1 MGLWRF
7 ADTTLFLCPLLEL
20 LKPNAMSAT
29 NDNANNADKALLP
42 AGMADVLPP
51 DAAFE
56 ADVVERLMAHFNAH
70 GYGRVK
76 PPLLEF
82 EENLLRGPGSAMAPQ
97 TFRLMDPISQRMMGL
112 RADMTPQV
120 ARIATSRLKNAP
132 RPLRLSYA
140 GQILRVKG
148 SQLRS
153 ERQFGQVGVEV
164 IGADT
169 PAADA
174 EIILMASSALSAL
187 GVENMS
193 VDLCLP
199 TLVPAV
205 CRDLAID
212 PASEAAL
219 RAVLDRKD
227 AADLNG
233 LAKSIGEEGRSLF
246 SALLSATGP
255 AEDTLA
261 VLNGLSF
268 GPAAAAECETLAA
281 VVAAVRHESP
291 DLVMTIDPVENRGW
305 EYHTG
310 VTFTFFTQGVRG
322 ELGAGGRYITDDNGD
337 GTGQEHSTGLT
348 LFMDTLLR
356 AVTPHE
362 QPKRIF
368 MPYGTQQSA
377 GQTLREEG
385 WVTVYA
391 LDESTDPKAKAKELD
406 CAYILENGK
415 AVEL

>member
-1 MGLWRF
+1 
-7 ADTTLFLCPLLEL
+7 
-20 LKPNAMSAT
+20 MSAT
-29 NDNANNADKALLP
+29 NDNANDVAKALLP

-51 DAAFE
+51 DASFE
-56 ADVVERLMAHFNAH
+56 AAVVENLMARFNAQ

-97 TFRLMDPISQRMMGL
+97 TFRLMDPVSQRMMGL

-120 ARIATSRLKNAP
+120 ARIATSRLRNAP

-140 GQILRVKG
+140 GQVLRIKG

-164 IGADT
+164 IGAAT

-174 EIILMASSALSAL
+174 EIILMASSALSEL
-187 GVENMS
+187 GVGNMS

-205 CRDLAID
+205 CKDLGID
-212 PASEAAL
+212 QDAETAL

-227 AADLNG
+227 AADLEE
-233 LAKSIGEEGRSLF
+233 LAKSIGEKGLSLF

-255 AEDTLA
+255 AEDTLTA
-261 VLNGLSF
+261 LNSLSF
-268 GPAAAAECETLAA
+268 GPAASAECEALAA
-281 VVAAVRHESP
+281 VVAAVRQESP
-291 DLVMTIDPVENRGW
+291 KLVMTIDPVENRGW

-322 ELGAGGRYITDDNGD
+322 ELGAGGRYITDENGRGD
-337 GTGQEHSTGLT
+337 GREHSTGLT

-356 AVTPHE
+356 AIPTHE
-362 QPKRIF
+362 EAKRIY
-368 MPYGTQQSA
+368 MPFGTAQDI
-377 GQTLREEG
+377 GQTFRDDGWITVFALEE
-385 WVTVYA
+385 
-391 LDESTDPKAKAKELD
+391 SSDPKKQAKDLD
-406 CAYILENGK
+406 CKYILEHGK
-415 AVEL
+415 AVAL